1 MKKITYA
8 LIFAL
13 LVPYLFVMQPPVAS
27 AKTTYRGAYSNLV
40 DAQSQKEVRKA
51 LLDAGLSKKNVDA
64 WLSDVKTYN
73 KTIKNTGLVKKGFK
87 KLVPWIHAVGQQK
100 KRGDCQRF

>member
-1 MKKITYA
+1 
-8 LIFAL
+8 
-13 LVPYLFVMQPPVAS
+13 MQPTVQVPRPHTVVLTPIS
-27 AKTTYRGAYSNLV
+27 F

-73 KTIKNTGLVKKGFK
+73 KTIKNTGLVEIPMGTT
-87 KLVPWIHAVGQQK
+87 LREIITILAAVSVAASS
-100 KRGDCQRF
+100 